1 MSLLYSFFFG
11 ALSSDLFQMLDYR
24 GVSTT
29 STLDARQ
36 FPSIGYQNG
45 PGWSA
50 AHVKRLSLKKRNQQ
64 RNKRAHRAK
73 GKNHGIRQ

>member
-1 MSLLYSFFFG
+1 MSLLYGFFLG

-45 PGWSA
+45 PGSVSYT
-50 AHVKRLSLKKRNQQ
+50 HLDVYKRQELQ
-64 RNKRAHRAK
+64 RLETDNY
-73 GKNHGIRQ
+73 